1 MDLPRLITELRA
13 QKERIE
19 RAIAELESLGS
30 DSTVEGA
37 TGRGRKWMPAEE
49 RLQVSERMK
58 RYWERK
64 HKDRSG

>member
-1 MDLPRLITELRA
+1 MDIAKLILELRA
-13 QKERIE
+13 QKERID
-19 RAIAELESLGS
+19 RAIADLESLS

-37 TGRGRKWMPAEE
+37 TGRGRKWMSPEE

-64 HKDRSG
+64 HKDQSA